1 MEYRLI
7 RHAVTG
13 ETLVIGADGYLSGP
27 LGGAAYLTTDAE
39 LRADWWRVRREEYN
53 TALWEHPLWA
63 VLATS
68 QGGRW
73 EPRPAHDGPAARP
86 SPLGRDAR
94 RPVVGLFPL
103 AARGDDGHP
112 VPDAATGG

>member
-27 LGGAAYLTTDAE
+27 LGGAQYLTTDAE

-53 TALWEHPLWA
+53 TALWQHPLWA
-63 VLATS
+63 VLAKS
-68 QGGRW
+68 PGGWW
-73 EPRPAHDGPAARP
+73 EPRPTARP
-86 SPLGRDAR
+86 RPPEREAR
-94 RPVVGLFPL
+94 RPLVGLFPL
-103 AARGDDGHP
+103 EPWGGDGQHAAETAGE
-112 VPDAATGG
+112 